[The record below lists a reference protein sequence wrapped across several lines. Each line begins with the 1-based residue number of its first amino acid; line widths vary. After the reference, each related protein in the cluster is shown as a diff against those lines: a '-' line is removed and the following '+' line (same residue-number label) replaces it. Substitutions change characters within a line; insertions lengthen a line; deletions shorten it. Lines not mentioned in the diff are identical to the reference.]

1 MLVPVVCG
9 AAVGAAVW
17 FGLRWAL
24 PARPELAA
32 AIEDLR
38 RPRPLASTAAVLAEH
53 ERASAPLDRLGR
65 RLVAF
70 ASASGLD
77 MERSR
82 SQDLALV
89 DSGIERH
96 LVVKGLTALFGLVLP
111 LVTYLGV
118 LAAGASL
125 PLAVVL
131 IGCPACMV
139 GGFVVPDLALRS
151 QVAACRTS
159 FRYALGSYLDLVT
172 VLLAGGAGTETAL
185 ADAADAGDGW
195 AYQRIRQAL
204 SSARL
209 TGAPPWDAFDDLG
222 AQVGVVEL
230 GELSASVSLAARQ
243 GARVRDSLTAKA
255 ASMRDHEIH
264 EAEAAAE
271 AATERMAMP
280 LVLLLLGFV
289 ILIGYPAIDRVV
301 SSL

>member
-24 PARPELAA
+24 PAPLELTA

-38 RPRPLASTAAVLAEH
+38 RPRPLASHARALAEH
-53 ERASAPLDRLGR
+53 AQLDSPLDRLGR
-65 RLVAF
+65 RLLAL

-77 MERSR
+77 VERGR

-89 DSGIERH
+89 GSNVERH
-96 LVVKGLTALFGLVLP
+96 LVVKALTALFGLVLP

-118 LAAGASL
+118 LSAGVSL
-125 PLAVVL
+125 PAAVVI
-131 IGCPACMV
+131 IGSPACMI
-139 GGFVVPDLALRS
+139 GGFVVPDLTLRS
-151 QVAACRTS
+151 QASARRAS

-195 AYQRIRQAL
+195 AYRRLRQAL

-209 TGAPPWDAFDDLG
+209 TGAPPWEAFADLG
-222 AQVGVVEL
+222 AQVGVAEL
-230 GELSASVSLAARQ
+230 SELSASVSLASRQ
-243 GARVRDSLTAKA
+243 GATVRDSLTAKA
-255 ASMRDHEIH
+255 ASMRDHEVH
-264 EAEAAAE
+264 DAETAAE

-301 SSL
+301 TSL